1 MIQDVFTWWLISTL
15 VGALALPIAWRIFG
29 RLEDRGYGFTRA
41 LGLLLT
47 GYFFWMGATLRIFQP
62 SIGGALLAVLA
73 LLVLSV
79 WIGRSTLRDMLVW
92 FKEHRSTV
100 LTMEILFL
108 LAFLVWGFVR
118 ANNPEITGTEKPME
132 LAFLNAILHS
142 DSFPPHDPWLS
153 GYAISYYYFGYILLA
168 LLTRLT
174 GVASGVAFN
183 LGNSLWFALVT
194 LGTYSLAYNF
204 LARRT
209 PGRVKRVSP
218 LLAPLIVLISGNLG
232 GFLEVLHS
240 KYIFWT
246 TTASG
251 FFASSFW
258 TWIGLEDLEKPPSPL
273 LEASWMPERYL
284 WWWRSSR
291 VIRDLDLNGFPLGL
305 QSIDEFPFFSFL
317 LADNHPH
324 LLAMPFVLMV
334 IAFAFQVFLQ
344 GQRTPLR
351 LGEVK
356 WTRRLRKNLLI
367 MLGLALAIAV
377 IALGMKAGAAG
388 LGISTAFIS
397 IIKGIVSGGLIIGG
411 VLLVGAVA
419 AGLLPSSLSKLE
431 FWFGAWLFGA
441 LAILN
446 TWDFP
451 IYFSLLF
458 CVMIWRSRTLPLTVW
473 VKSVLTTS
481 LAFIVAAVLFY
492 LTWYPSFS
500 SQAGGIL
507 PHLMHPTRFL
517 HFFIMFAVL
526 FIPLSVWLI
535 MRVTQGRKRS
545 EGKWLFGIS
554 LGLPLALLILSW
566 LFAAMIYLVGANVI
580 GMGSILS
587 SMGMDSL
594 RDAVRATITVRLT
607 QSWTAIGLG
616 VMIAAAVV
624 LIRRVWKDSVDDTK
638 PGPFILMMITIG
650 ALLILG
656 PEFFYLK
663 DQFGLRMNT
672 IFKFYFAAWIFWG
685 LAAAYV
691 MDVIWSKR
699 SAKMIPVQILTVL
712 PLLAGLMYPAL
723 SVWTK
728 TNGLNPVHGRTLNGA
743 LHPAYATEAD
753 RDAIQW
759 MSDNLDIGV
768 VAEAVG
774 GSYSYF
780 ARVSVHTG
788 FPTVIGWPGHESQW
802 RGGYQYHGTREED
815 VRALYKSPDWE
826 QTQEILKAYNVKYVY
841 IGELERLTYPPI
853 FDGKFDAFMEL
864 VYQNDKVKIYA
875 RRAGDSS

>member
-1 MIQDVFTWWLISTL
+1 MILDVFTWWLISTL
-15 VGALALPIAWRIFG
+15 LGALALPIAWRIFG
-29 RLEDRGYGFTRA
+29 RLEDRGYGFARA
-41 LGLLLT
+41 LGLLLA
-47 GYFFWMGATLRIFQP
+47 GYFFWIGATLRVFQP
-62 SIGGALLAVLA
+62 SIGGAVLAVLA

-79 WIGRSTLRDMLVW
+79 WIGRSTLRDMLDW
-92 FKEHRSTV
+92 LKEHRSTV
-100 LTMEILFL
+100 LIMEILFL
-108 LAFLVWGFVR
+108 FSFLVWGFVR

-142 DSFPPHDPWLS
+142 DSFPPRDPWLS

-183 LGNSLWFALVT
+183 LGNSLWFALVA

-246 TTASG
+246 TTAEG
-251 FFASSFW
+251 FLASPVW
-258 TWIGLEDLEKPPSPL
+258 TWIGLEDLEKPPFL
-273 LEASWMPERYL
+273 NASWMPERYL

-291 VIRDLDLNGFPLGL
+291 VIRELDLNGLPLGL

-344 GQRTPLR
+344 GPRTPLP

-356 WTRRLRKNLLI
+356 WTHSLRKNLVI
-367 MLGLALAIAV
+367 TLGLVFAITV
-377 IALGMKAGAAG
+377 IILGLKAGAAG
-388 LGISTAFIS
+388 LGITAAFIS
-397 IIKGIVSGGLIIGG
+397 ILKGVGSYGLILGG

-419 AGLLPSSLSKLE
+419 GGLLPSSLSKLE
-431 FWFGAWLFGA
+431 FWVGAWLFGA
-441 LAILN
+441 LAFLN

-451 IYFSLLF
+451 IYFSLLL
-458 CVMIWRSRTLPLTVW
+458 CVMIWRSRTLPLAVW

-492 LTWYPSFS
+492 LPWYPSFS

-507 PHLMHPTRFL
+507 PHLTHPTRFL

-535 MRVTQGRKRS
+535 MRVMQGRRRL

-566 LFAAMIYLVGANVI
+566 LLAAMIYFVGANVI
-580 GMGSILS
+580 GMGAILS
-587 SMGMDSL
+587 NLGMDSL
-594 RDAVRATITVRLT
+594 RDAARTTITLRLT

-624 LIRRVWKDSVDDTK
+624 LIRRMWKDSVDDTK
-638 PGPFILMMITIG
+638 PGPFVLMMIAIG

-699 SAKMIPVQILTVL
+699 SAKMIPIQILTIL
-712 PLLAGLMYPAL
+712 PLLAGLIYPAL

-788 FPTVIGWPGHESQW
+788 FPTVIGWPGHEGQW
-802 RGGYQYHGTREED
+802 RGGYQFHGTREED
-815 VRALYKSPDWE
+815 IRALYKSPDWV

-841 IGELERLTYPPI
+841 IGELERMTYNPI

-864 VYQNDKVKIYA
+864 VYENDRVKIYA
-875 RRAGDSS
+875 RRAGDSP

>member
-1 MIQDVFTWWLISTL
+1 VILDVFSWWLISTL
-15 VGALALPIAWRIFG
+15 LGVLALPIAWRIFG
-29 RLEDRGYGFTRA
+29 RLEDRGYGFTRV
-41 LGLLLT
+41 LGLLLA

-62 SIGGALLAVLA
+62 SVGGAVLAVLA
-73 LLVLSV
+73 LLAFSV
-79 WIGRSTLRDMLVW
+79 WLGRSSLRDVLDW
-92 FKEHRSTV
+92 LKEHRSTI
-100 LTMEILFL
+100 LTMELLFL
-108 LAFLVWGFVR
+108 LAFAVWAFVR
-118 ANNPEITGTEKPME
+118 ANNPEIVGTEKPME
-132 LAFLNAILHS
+132 LAFVNAILQS

-183 LGNSLWFALVT
+183 LGNSLWFALVA

-204 LARRT
+204 LARRM

-218 LLAPLIVLISGNLG
+218 LLAPIFVLISGNLG
-232 GFLEVLHS
+232 GFLEVLRS

-246 TTASG
+246 TTDDG
-251 FFASSFW
+251 FLTSSFW
-258 TWIGLEDLEKPPSPL
+258 NWIGLEDLEKPPFL
-273 LEASWMPERYL
+273 DASWIPERYL

-291 VIRDLDLNGFPLGL
+291 VIRDLDLNGLPLGL

-324 LLAMPFVLMV
+324 ILAMPFVLMV
-334 IAFAFQVFLQ
+334 IAFAFQIFLQ
-344 GQRTPLR
+344 GQRTPVR
-351 LGEVK
+351 LGEVR
-356 WTRRLRKNLLI
+356 WTRVFRRNLLI
-367 MLGLALAIAV
+367 TLGLVSALAV
-377 IALGMKAGAAG
+377 VVLGSKAGAAG
-388 LGISTAFIS
+388 LGFSAAFIS
-397 IIKGIVSGGLIIGG
+397 ILKGIVTYGLIFGG
-411 VLLVGAVA
+411 GLLVGAVA
-419 AGLLPSSLSKLE
+419 AGFLPSSLSKLE
-431 FWFGAWLFGA
+431 FWIGAWLFGA
-441 LAILN
+441 LAFLN

-451 IYFSLLF
+451 IYFSLLL

-481 LAFIVAAVLFY
+481 LAFIVAAILFY
-492 LTWYPSFS
+492 LPWYPSFS

-517 HFFIMFAVL
+517 HFFIMFAVS
-526 FIPLSVWLI
+526 FIPISIWLI
-535 MRVTQGRKRS
+535 MRVTRGIRRA
-545 EGKWLFGIS
+545 EGKWLLGIG
-554 LGLPLALLILSW
+554 LGLPLVLLILSW

-580 GMGSILS
+580 EMGSILS

-594 RDAVRATITVRLT
+594 RDAARATITIRLT

-616 VMIAAAVV
+616 LMIAAAAVIV
-624 LIRRVWKDSVDDTK
+624 RRVWKDSADDAK

-650 ALLILG
+650 ALLVLG

-699 SAKMIPVQILTVL
+699 STKMIPVQLLTVL
-712 PLLAGLMYPAL
+712 LLLTGLIYPVL

-728 TNGLNPVHGRTLNGA
+728 TSGLNPVHGRTLNGA

-753 RDAIQW
+753 RDAIHW
-759 MSDNLDIGV
+759 MSDNLDTGV

-780 ARVSVHTG
+780 GRVSVHTG

-802 RGGYQYHGTREED
+802 RGGYQFHGTREED
-815 VRALYKSPDWE
+815 VRALYKSPNWE
-826 QTQEILKAYNVKYVY
+826 QTQEIMKAYNVKYVY
-841 IGELERLTYPPI
+841 IGELERLTYDPI

-864 VYQNDKVKIYA
+864 VYQNDGVKIYA

>member
-15 VGALALPIAWRIFG
+15 LGALALPIAWRVFG
-29 RLEDRGYGFTRA
+29 RLEDRGYGFARA
-41 LGLLLT
+41 LGLLAT
-47 GYFFWMGATLRIFQP
+47 GYLFWMGATLRLFQP
-62 SIGGALLAVLA
+62 SLGGAVMAVLA
-73 LLVLSV
+73 LLGLSV
-79 WIGRSTLRDMLVW
+79 WSGRSTWRDVLDW
-92 FKEHRSTV
+92 LKEHRSTV
-100 LTMEILFL
+100 FTMEILFL
-108 LAFLVWGFVR
+108 VAFLVWAFVR
-118 ANNPEITGTEKPME
+118 ANNPEIWGTEKPME
-132 LAFLNAILHS
+132 LAFLNAILQS
-142 DSFPPHDPWLS
+142 DSFPPSDPWLS
-153 GYAISYYYFGYILLA
+153 DYAISYYYFGYILMA

-174 GVASGVAFN
+174 GVVSGVAFN
-183 LGNSLWFALVT
+183 LANSLWFALVA

-209 PGRVKRVSP
+209 PGRVKRFSP
-218 LLAPLIVLISGNLG
+218 LLAPLFVLVSGNLG

-240 KYIFWT
+240 KYILWMTNTDGFWV
-246 TTASG
+246 SP
-251 FFASSFW
+251 FW
-258 TWIGLEDLEKPPSPL
+258 AWIGLEDLEKPPFL
-273 LEASWMPERYL
+273 DASWMPQRYL

-291 VIRDLDLNGFPLGL
+291 VIRDLDLNGIPLGL
-305 QSIDEFPFFSFL
+305 QSIDEFPFFTFL

-324 LLAMPFVLMV
+324 LLAMPFVLIV

-351 LGEVK
+351 LGELK
-356 WTRRLRKNLLI
+356 WTHNLRKNVLI
-367 MLGLALAIAV
+367 TLGLAAAIAV
-377 IALGMKAGAAG
+377 VVLGLKAGAEG
-388 LGISTAFIS
+388 VGISAAFIS
-397 IIKGIVSGGLIIGG
+397 IIKGIGSGGFIVAG

-419 AGLLPSSLSKLE
+419 GGLLPSSLGKLE

-441 LAILN
+441 LAFLN

-458 CVMIWRSRTLPLTVW
+458 CVMIWRSRTLPLTTW

-481 LAFIVAAVLFY
+481 LAIIVAAILFY
-492 LTWYPSFS
+492 LPWYPSFS

-535 MRVTQGRKRS
+535 MRVTQGRRRA

-566 LFAAMIYLVGANVI
+566 LLAAMIYLVGANVI
-580 GMGSILS
+580 GMGGILS
-587 SMGMDSL
+587 SMGMESL
-594 RDAVRATITVRLT
+594 RDAARATITLRLT

-624 LIRRVWKDSVDDTK
+624 LIRRVWKDTADEPKS
-638 PGPFILMMITIG
+638 GPFILMMITIG

-672 IFKFYFAAWIFWG
+672 IFKFYFAAWILWG

-699 SAKMIPVQILTVL
+699 GAKMIPVQILTVL
-712 PLLAGLMYPAL
+712 PLLAGLIYPAL

-728 TNGLNPVHGRTLNGA
+728 TNGLNPVHERTLNGA

-753 RDAIQW
+753 REAIEW
-759 MSDNLDIGV
+759 MSDNLEVGV

-788 FPTVIGWPGHESQW
+788 FPTIIGWPGHESQW

-815 VRALYKSPDWE
+815 VRTLFKSPDWE
-826 QTQEILKAYNVKYVY
+826 QTQQILKTYNVKYVY
-841 IGELERLTYPPI
+841 VGELERMTYQPI

-864 VYQNDKVKIYA
+864 VFQNDRVRIYA

>member
-15 VGALALPIAWRIFG
+15 MGALTLPIAWRIFG
-29 RLEDRGYGFTRA
+29 RLEDRGYGFARA

-47 GYFFWMGATLRIFQP
+47 GYFFWMGTTLHIFQP
-62 SIGGALLAVLA
+62 SIGGAVLAVLA
-73 LLVLSV
+73 LLVVSV
-79 WIGRSTLRDMLVW
+79 WIGRSSLRDMLVW

-118 ANNPEITGTEKPME
+118 ANNPEIIGTEKPME

-209 PGRVKRVSP
+209 PGRVKRFSP
-218 LLAPLIVLISGNLG
+218 LLAPLFVLISGNFG

-251 FFASSFW
+251 FLASPFW

-344 GQRTPLR
+344 GHKTPLS
-351 LGEVK
+351 LGELK
-356 WTRRLRKNLLI
+356 WTRSLRKNLMI
-367 MLGLALAIAV
+367 TLGFVLAIV
-377 IALGMKAGAAG
+377 VVVLGMKAGAAD
-388 LGISTAFIS
+388 LGISAALFS
-397 IIKGIVSGGLIIGG
+397 ILKGIMSSGLIIGG
-411 VLLVGAVA
+411 VLLVGAVV
-419 AGLLPSSLSKLE
+419 GGVLPSSLSKLE
-431 FWFGAWLFGA
+431 FWLGAWLFGA
-441 LAILN
+441 LAFLN

-451 IYFSLLF
+451 IYFILLL
-458 CVMIWRSRTLPLTVW
+458 CVMIWRSRTLPLKDG

-481 LAFIVAAVLFY
+481 LAFVVTAVLFY
-492 LTWYPSFS
+492 LPWYPSFS

-507 PHLMHPTRFL
+507 PHLTHPTRFL

-535 MRVTQGRKRS
+535 MQVKQGVVRS
-545 EGKWLFGIS
+545 EGKWLFGIG

-566 LFAAMIYLVGANVI
+566 IFAAMIYLVGANVI
-580 GMGSILS
+580 EMGAILS
-587 SMGMDSL
+587 TLGMDSL
-594 RDAVRATITVRLT
+594 RD
-607 QSWTAIGLG
+607 
-616 VMIAAAVV
+616 
-624 LIRRVWKDSVDDTK
+624 
-638 PGPFILMMITIG
+638 
-650 ALLILG
+650 
-656 PEFFYLK
+656 
-663 DQFGLRMNT
+663 
-672 IFKFYFAAWIFWG
+672 
-685 LAAAYV
+685 
-691 MDVIWSKR
+691 
-699 SAKMIPVQILTVL
+699 
-712 PLLAGLMYPAL
+712 
-723 SVWTK
+723 
-728 TNGLNPVHGRTLNGA
+728 
-743 LHPAYATEAD
+743 
-753 RDAIQW
+753 
-759 MSDNLDIGV
+759 
-768 VAEAVG
+768 VA
-774 GSYSYF
+774 
-780 ARVSVHTG
+780 R
-788 FPTVIGWPGHESQW
+788 
-802 RGGYQYHGTREED
+802 
-815 VRALYKSPDWE
+815 
-826 QTQEILKAYNVKYVY
+826 
-841 IGELERLTYPPI
+841 
-853 FDGKFDAFMEL
+853 
-864 VYQNDKVKIYA
+864 
-875 RRAGDSS
+875 

>member
-1 MIQDVFTWWLISTL
+1 VIQDVFIWWLVSTL
-15 VGALALPIAWRIFG
+15 LGALALPIAWRIFG
-29 RLEDRGYGFTRA
+29 RLEDRGYGFARA
-41 LGLLLT
+41 LGLLVA
-47 GYFFWMGATLRIFQP
+47 GYLFWMGATVRLFQP
-62 SIGGALLAVLA
+62 SLGGAVMAVLA
-73 LLVLSV
+73 LLGLSV
-79 WIGRSTLRDMLVW
+79 WVGRSTWRDLLDW
-92 FKEHRSTV
+92 LKEHRSTV
-100 LTMEILFL
+100 LIMETLFL
-108 LAFLVWGFVR
+108 LAFLAWAFVR
-118 ANNPEITGTEKPME
+118 ANNPEIWGTEKPME
-132 LAFLNAILHS
+132 LAFLNAILQS
-142 DSFPPHDPWLS
+142 DSFPPSDPWLS

-183 LGNSLWFALVT
+183 LANSLWFALVA

-209 PGRVKRVSP
+209 PDRVKRVSP
-218 LLAPLIVLISGNLG
+218 LLAPLFVLISGNLG

-240 KYIFWT
+240 KYVFWT
-246 TTASG
+246 TTADG
-251 FFASSFW
+251 FLASPFW
-258 TWIGLEDLEKPPSPL
+258 AWIGLQDLEKPPFID
-273 LEASWMPERYL
+273 ANWMPQRYL

-291 VIRDLDLNGFPLGL
+291 VIRDLDLNGLPLGL
-305 QSIDEFPFFSFL
+305 QSIDEFPFFTFL

-324 LLAMPFVLMV
+324 LLAMPFVLIV

-344 GQRTPLR
+344 EQRTPLR

-356 WTRRLRKNLLI
+356 WTRNLRKNVLI
-367 MLGLALAIAV
+367 ILGLAAAIV
-377 IALGMKAGAAG
+377 VVVLGLQAGAAG
-388 LGISTAFIS
+388 LGISAAAIS
-397 IIKGIVSGGLIIGG
+397 VLKGVISSGLIIGG
-411 VLLVGAVA
+411 VLLVGAVVG
-419 AGLLPSSLSKLE
+419 GLLPSSLSKLE

-441 LAILN
+441 LAFLN

-458 CVMIWRSRTLPLTVW
+458 GVMIWRSRALPLTIW

-481 LAFIVAAVLFY
+481 LAIIVAAILVY
-492 LTWYPSFS
+492 LPWYPSFS

-507 PHLMHPTRFL
+507 PHLMHPTRFI

-535 MRVTQGRKRS
+535 MRVTQGRRRA

-554 LGLPLALLILSW
+554 LGLPLVLLILSW
-566 LFAAMIYLVGANVI
+566 LLAAMIYLVGANVI
-580 GMGSILS
+580 GMGAILS
-587 SMGMDSL
+587 SMGMESL
-594 RDAVRATITVRLT
+594 RDAARATITLRLT
-607 QSWTAIGLG
+607 QSWTAIGLAA
-616 VMIAAAVV
+616 MIAAAVV
-624 LIRRVWKDSVDDTK
+624 LIRRVWKDTVDDPK
-638 PGPFILMMITIG
+638 SSPFILMMITIG
-650 ALLILG
+650 ALLVLG

-672 IFKFYFAAWIFWG
+672 IFKFYFAAWILWA

-699 SAKMIPVQILTVL
+699 SVRMIPVKILTVL
-712 PLLAGLMYPAL
+712 PLLAGLIYPTL

-728 TNGLNPVHGRTLNGA
+728 TNSFNPVHDRTLNGA
-743 LHPAYATEAD
+743 MHPVYATEAD
-753 RDAIQW
+753 REAIQW
-759 MSDNLDIGV
+759 MSDNLDVGV

-815 VRALYKSPDWE
+815 VRTLFKSPDWD
-826 QTQEILKAYNVKYVY
+826 QTLQILKTYNVQYVY
-841 IGELERLTYPPI
+841 VGELERMTYQPI

-864 VYQNDKVKIYA
+864 VFQNDRVRIYA

>member
-1 MIQDVFTWWLISTL
+1 MIPDIITWWLISTL
-15 VGALALPIAWRIFG
+15 LGALALPIAWRIFG
-29 RLEDRGYGFTRA
+29 RLEDRGYGFARG
-41 LGLLLT
+41 LGLLLA
-47 GYFFWMGATLRIFQP
+47 GYFFWMGATLRIIQP
-62 SIGGALLAVLA
+62 SIGGAVLAVLA
-73 LLVLSV
+73 LLVLSA
-79 WIGRSTLRDMLVW
+79 WIARSNLRDMLDW
-92 FKEHRSTV
+92 LKENRSTV
-100 LTMEILFL
+100 LLMEILFL
-108 LAFLVWGFVR
+108 LAFFVWAFVR
-118 ANNPEITGTEKPME
+118 ANNPAITATEKPME

-142 DSFPPHDPWLS
+142 DSFPPLDPWLS

-183 LGNSLWFALVT
+183 LGNSLWFALVA

-209 PGRVKRVSP
+209 PGRVKRLSP
-218 LLAPLIVLISGNLG
+218 LLAPLFVLISGNLG
-232 GFLEVLHS
+232 GFLEVLHT

-246 TTASG
+246 TTTDGILVSP
-251 FFASSFW
+251 FW
-258 TWIGLEDLEKPPSPL
+258 TWIGLADLENPPMFA
-273 LEASWMPERYL
+273 ASWMPERSW

-291 VIRDLDLNGFPLGL
+291 VIRELNLNGFPLDL

-334 IAFAFQVFLQ
+334 IAFAFQVFLK
-344 GQRTPLR
+344 GQQAPLR
-351 LGEVK
+351 LGDIQ
-356 WTRRLRKNLLI
+356 WTRSLRKSLVVS
-367 MLGLALAIAV
+367 LGLVLAIAV
-377 IALGMKAGAAG
+377 IVLGIKAGAAG
-388 LGISTAFIS
+388 LGVSAAVIS
-397 IIKGIVSGGLIIGG
+397 ILKGIMSCGLIFGG
-411 VLLVGAVA
+411 VLLIGAVA
-419 AGLLPSSLSKLE
+419 GGLLPSSLSKLE
-431 FWFGAWLFGA
+431 FWLGAWLFGA
-441 LAILN
+441 LAFLN

-451 IYFSLLF
+451 IYFSLLL
-458 CVMIWRSRTLPLTVW
+458 CVMIWRSRTLPLKVGIT
-473 VKSVLTTS
+473 SVLTTS
-481 LAFIVAAVLFY
+481 LAFIAAAILFY
-492 LTWYPSFS
+492 LPWYPSFA

-507 PHLMHPTRFL
+507 PHLTHPTRFL
-517 HFFIMFAVL
+517 HFFIMFAVA

-535 MRVTQGRKRS
+535 MRVSQGNRRS
-545 EGKWLFGIS
+545 EGKWLFSIS

-566 LFAAMIYLVGANVI
+566 VFAAVIYLVGAN
-580 GMGSILS
+580 GFALGTILS
-587 SMGMDSL
+587 TLGMDSI
-594 RDAVRATITVRLT
+594 RDVVRATFVLRLT

-616 VMIAAAVV
+616 VMIAAAIV
-624 LIRRVWKDSVDDTK
+624 LIRRVWKDDVDETK
-638 PGPFILMMITIG
+638 PGPFILIMIAIG

-699 SAKMIPVQILTVL
+699 SAKMIPVQILTIL
-712 PLLAGLMYPAL
+712 PLLAGLIYPVL

-728 TNGLNPVHGRTLNGA
+728 TNGLSPIHGRTLNGA
-743 LHPAYATEAD
+743 LHPAYATETD

-780 ARVSVHTG
+780 ARVSAHTG
-788 FPTVIGWPGHESQW
+788 FPTVIGWPGHEGQW

-815 VRALYKSPDWE
+815 VRAIYKSPDWE
-826 QTQEILKAYNVKYVY
+826 QTQDLLKAYNVEYVY
-841 IGELERLTYPPI
+841 IGELERLTYQPI
-853 FDGKFDAFMEL
+853 SDGKFEAFMEL
-864 VYQNDKVKIYA
+864 VYQNDGVRIYA

>member
-1 MIQDVFTWWLISTL
+1 MILDVFSWWLISTL
-15 VGALALPIAWRIFG
+15 LGVLALPIAWRIFG
-29 RLEDRGYGFTRA
+29 RLEDRGYGFTRV
-41 LGLLLT
+41 LGLLLA

-62 SIGGALLAVLA
+62 SVGGAVLAVLA
-73 LLVLSV
+73 LLAFSV
-79 WIGRSTLRDMLVW
+79 WLGRSSLRDVLDW
-92 FKEHRSTV
+92 LKEHRSTI
-100 LTMEILFL
+100 LTMELLFL
-108 LAFLVWGFVR
+108 LAFAVWAFVR
-118 ANNPEITGTEKPME
+118 ANNPEIAGTEKPME
-132 LAFLNAILHS
+132 LAFVNAILQS

-183 LGNSLWFALVT
+183 LGNSLWFALVA
-194 LGTYSLAYNF
+194 LGTYSLANNF
-204 LARRT
+204 LARRM

-218 LLAPLIVLISGNLG
+218 LLAPIFVLISGNLG
-232 GFLEVLHS
+232 GFLEVLRS

-246 TTASG
+246 TTDDG
-251 FFASSFW
+251 FLTSSFW
-258 TWIGLEDLEKPPSPL
+258 NWIGLEDLEKPPFL
-273 LEASWMPERYL
+273 DASWIPERYL

-291 VIRDLDLNGFPLGL
+291 VIRDLDLNGLPLGL

-324 LLAMPFVLMV
+324 ILAMPFVLMV
-334 IAFAFQVFLQ
+334 IAFAFQIFLQ
-344 GQRTPLR
+344 GQRTPVR
-351 LGEVK
+351 LGEVR
-356 WTRRLRKNLLI
+356 WTRVFRRNLLI
-367 MLGLALAIAV
+367 TLGLVSALAV
-377 IALGMKAGAAG
+377 VVLGSKAGAAG
-388 LGISTAFIS
+388 LGFSAAFIS
-397 IIKGIVSGGLIIGG
+397 ILKGIVTYGLIFGG
-411 VLLVGAVA
+411 GLLVGAVA
-419 AGLLPSSLSKLE
+419 AGFLPSSLSKLE
-431 FWFGAWLFGA
+431 FWIGAWLFGA
-441 LAILN
+441 LAFLN

-451 IYFSLLF
+451 IYFSLLL
-458 CVMIWRSRTLPLTVW
+458 CVMIWRSRTLPLAVW

-481 LAFIVAAVLFY
+481 LAFIVAAILFY
-492 LTWYPSFS
+492 LPWYPSFS

-517 HFFIMFAVL
+517 HFFIMFAVS
-526 FIPLSVWLI
+526 FIPISIWLI
-535 MRVTQGRKRS
+535 MRVTQGIRRA
-545 EGKWLFGIS
+545 EGKWLLGIG
-554 LGLPLALLILSW
+554 LGLPLVLLILSW

-580 GMGSILS
+580 EMGSILS

-594 RDAVRATITVRLT
+594 RDAARATITIRLT

-616 VMIAAAVV
+616 LMIAAAAVIV
-624 LIRRVWKDSVDDTK
+624 RRVWKDSADDAK

-650 ALLILG
+650 ALLVLG

-699 SAKMIPVQILTVL
+699 STKMIPVQLLTVL
-712 PLLAGLMYPAL
+712 LLLTGLIYPVL

-728 TNGLNPVHGRTLNGA
+728 TSGLNPVHGRTLNGA

-753 RDAIQW
+753 RDAIHW

-780 ARVSVHTG
+780 GRVSVHTG

-802 RGGYQYHGTREED
+802 RGGYQFHGTREED
-815 VRALYKSPDWE
+815 VRALYKSPNWE
-826 QTQEILKAYNVKYVY
+826 QTQEIMKAYNVKYVY
-841 IGELERLTYPPI
+841 IGELERLTYDPI

-864 VYQNDKVKIYA
+864 VYQNEGVKIYT

>member
-1 MIQDVFTWWLISTL
+1 MILDVFSWWLISTL
-15 VGALALPIAWRIFG
+15 LGALALPIAWRIFG
-29 RLEDRGYGFTRA
+29 RLEDRGYGFARV
-41 LGLLLT
+41 LGLLLA

-62 SIGGALLAVLA
+62 SVGGAVLAVLA
-73 LLVLSV
+73 LLTFSV
-79 WIGRSTLRDMLVW
+79 WIGRSSLRDILDW
-92 FKEHRSTV
+92 LKEHRSTI
-100 LTMEILFL
+100 LSMELVFLF
-108 LAFLVWGFVR
+108 AFAVWTFVR
-118 ANNPEITGTEKPME
+118 ANNPEIAGTEKPME
-132 LAFLNAILHS
+132 LAFVNAILQS

-183 LGNSLWFALVT
+183 LGNSLWFALVA

-209 PGRVKRVSP
+209 PGRAKRVSP
-218 LLAPLIVLISGNLG
+218 LLAPIFVLISGNLG
-232 GFLEVLHS
+232 GFLEVLRS

-246 TTASG
+246 TTTDG
-251 FFASSFW
+251 FLTSPFW
-258 TWIGLEDLEKPPSPL
+258 NWIGLEDLEKPPFL
-273 LEASWMPERYL
+273 DASWIPERYL

-291 VIRDLDLNGFPLGL
+291 VIRDLDLNGLPLGL

-324 LLAMPFVLMV
+324 ILAMPFVLMV
-334 IAFAFQVFLQ
+334 IAFAFQIFLQ
-344 GQRTPLR
+344 GQRTPVR
-351 LGEVK
+351 LGEVR
-356 WTRRLRKNLLI
+356 WSRGLRKNLL
-367 MLGLALAIAV
+367 MSLGLVLALAV
-377 IALGMKAGAAG
+377 VVLGSKAGAAG
-388 LGISTAFIS
+388 LGFSAAFIS
-397 IIKGIVSGGLIIGG
+397 ILKGILTYGLIFGG
-411 VLLVGAVA
+411 GLLVGAVA
-419 AGLLPSSLSKLE
+419 AGFLPSSLSKLE
-431 FWFGAWLFGA
+431 FWIGAWLFGA
-441 LAILN
+441 LAFLN

-451 IYFSLLF
+451 IYFSLLL
-458 CVMIWRSRTLPLTVW
+458 CVMIWRGRTLPLTVW

-481 LAFIVAAVLFY
+481 LAFIVAAILFY
-492 LTWYPSFS
+492 LPWYPSFS

-517 HFFIMFAVL
+517 HFFIMFAVS
-526 FIPLSVWLI
+526 FIPISFWLI
-535 MRVTQGRKRS
+535 MRVTRGIRRS
-545 EGKWLFGIS
+545 EGKWLLGIG

-580 GMGSILS
+580 EMGSILS

-594 RDAVRATITVRLT
+594 RDAARATITIRLT

-624 LIRRVWKDSVDDTK
+624 LVRRVWKDSIDDAK

-650 ALLILG
+650 ALLVLG

-699 SAKMIPVQILTVL
+699 NAKMIPVQLLTVL
-712 PLLAGLMYPAL
+712 LLLTGLIYPVL

-728 TNGLNPVHGRTLNGA
+728 TNSLNPVHGRTLNGA

-753 RDAIQW
+753 RDAILW
-759 MSDNLDIGV
+759 MSDNLDTGV

-780 ARVSVHTG
+780 GRVSVHTG
-788 FPTVIGWPGHESQW
+788 FPTIIGWPGHESQW
-802 RGGYQYHGTREED
+802 RGGYQFHGTREED
-815 VRALYKSPDWE
+815 VRALYKSPNWE
-826 QTQEILKAYNVKYVY
+826 QTQDILKAYNVEYVY
-841 IGELERLTYPPI
+841 IGELERLTYQPI
-853 FDGKFDAFMEL
+853 FEGKFDAFMEL
-864 VYQNDKVKIYA
+864 VYQNEGVKIFA

>member
-1 MIQDVFTWWLISTL
+1 MIQDIFIWWLISTVL
-15 VGALALPIAWRIFG
+15 GALTLPIAWRIFG
-29 RLEDRGYGFTRA
+29 RLEDRGYGFART
-41 LGLLLT
+41 LGLLLA
-47 GYFFWMGATLRIFQP
+47 GYIFWMGATLRMFQP
-62 SIGGALLAVLA
+62 SLGGAVMAVLA
-73 LLVLSV
+73 LLGLSV
-79 WIGRSTLRDMLVW
+79 WIGRSTWRDVLDW
-92 FKEHRSTV
+92 LKEHRSTV

-108 LAFLVWGFVR
+108 FAFVVWTFVR
-118 ANNPEITGTEKPME
+118 ANNPAITNTEKPME
-132 LAFLNAILHS
+132 LAFLNAILQS

-174 GVASGVAFN
+174 GAASGVAFN
-183 LGNSLWFALVT
+183 LGNSLWFALVA

-218 LLAPLIVLISGNLG
+218 LLAPIFVLISGNLG
-232 GFLEVLHS
+232 GFLEILYS
-240 KYIFWT
+240 KTIFWT
-246 TTASG
+246 TNADG
-251 FFASSFW
+251 FFTSPFW
-258 TWIGLEDLEKPPSPL
+258 TWIGLEDLEKPPIL
-273 LEASWMPERYL
+273 DASWIPERS
-284 WWWRSSR
+284 WWWFRSSR

-344 GQRTPLR
+344 GQRAPLR
-351 LGEVK
+351 LSEVK
-356 WTRRLRKNLLI
+356 WTQSLRKHLWI
-367 MLGLALAIAV
+367 ALGLAAV
-377 IALGMKAGAAG
+377 IVVVVLGLKAGAAG
-388 LGISTAFIS
+388 LGFSAAFMS
-397 IIKGIVSGGLIIGG
+397 ILKGIVTCGLIFGG
-411 VLLVGAVA
+411 GLLVGAVA
-419 AGLLPSSLSKLE
+419 AGILPSSLSKLE
-431 FWFGAWLFGA
+431 FWIGAWLFGA
-441 LAILN
+441 LAFLN

-451 IYFSLLF
+451 IYFSLLL

-481 LAFIVAAVLFY
+481 LAFIVAAILFY
-492 LTWYPSFS
+492 LPWYPSFS

-517 HFFIMFAVL
+517 HFFIMFAVS
-526 FIPLSVWLI
+526 FIPISIWLI
-535 MRVTQGRKRS
+535 MRVTRGIRRA
-545 EGKWLFGIS
+545 EGKWLLGIG
-554 LGLPLALLILSW
+554 LGLPLVLLILSW

-580 GMGSILS
+580 EMGSILS

-594 RDAVRATITVRLT
+594 RDAARATITIRLT

-616 VMIAAAVV
+616 VMIASAVV
-624 LIRRVWKDSVDDTK
+624 LVRRVWSDSANEAK

-650 ALLILG
+650 ALLVLG

-672 IFKFYFAAWIFWG
+672 IFKFYFAAWILWA

-712 PLLAGLMYPAL
+712 PLLAGLIYPAL

-743 LHPAYATEAD
+743 LHPAYASEAD
-753 RDAIQW
+753 REAIQW
-759 MSDNLDIGV
+759 MSDHLDAGV

-815 VRALYKSPDWE
+815 VRSLYISPDWE
-826 QTQEILKAYNVKYVY
+826 QTQQILKTYNVKYVY
-841 IGELERLTYPPI
+841 VGELERMTYKPV
-853 FDGKFDAFMEL
+853 FDNKFDAFMEL
-864 VYQNDKVKIYA
+864 VYQTDRVKIYA
-875 RRAGDSS
+875 TRAGDSS

>member
-1 MIQDVFTWWLISTL
+1 MIQDAFIWWLISTL
-15 VGALALPIAWRIFG
+15 LGALALPIAWRIFG
-29 RLEDRGYGFTRA
+29 RLEDRGYGFARA
-41 LGLLLT
+41 LGLLMA
-47 GYFFWMGATLRIFQP
+47 GYLFWMGATLRLFQP
-62 SIGGALLAVLA
+62 SLGGAVMAVLA
-73 LLVLSV
+73 LLGLSA
-79 WIGRSTLRDMLVW
+79 WIGRSTWRDVLDW
-92 FKEHRSTV
+92 LKEHRSTV
-100 LTMEILFL
+100 LIMETLFL
-108 LAFLVWGFVR
+108 LAFSVWVFVR
-118 ANNPEITGTEKPME
+118 ANNPEIWGTEKPME
-132 LAFLNAILHS
+132 LAFLNAILQS
-142 DSFPPHDPWLS
+142 GSFPPSDPWLS
-153 GYAISYYYFGYILLA
+153 GYAISYYYFGYILMA
-168 LLTRLT
+168 LLTWLT

-183 LGNSLWFALVT
+183 LANSLWFALVA

-209 PGRVKRVSP
+209 PGRVKRFSP
-218 LLAPLIVLISGNLG
+218 LLAPLFVLISGNLG

-246 TTASG
+246 TNADG
-251 FFASSFW
+251 FWVSPFW
-258 TWIGLEDLEKPPSPL
+258 TWIGLQDLEKPPF
-273 LEASWMPERYL
+273 LEPSWMPQRYL

-291 VIRDLDLNGFPLGL
+291 VIRDLDLNGLPLGL
-305 QSIDEFPFFSFL
+305 QSIDEFPFFTFL

-324 LLAMPFVLMV
+324 LLAMPFVLLV

-351 LGEVK
+351 LGELK
-356 WTRRLRKNLLI
+356 WTHKLRKNVLI
-367 MLGLALAIAV
+367 ALGLAAAIVV
-377 IALGMKAGAAG
+377 IFLGLKAGADGVGTSA
-388 LGISTAFIS
+388 AFIS
-397 IIKGIVSGGLIIGG
+397 IIKGVGSGGLIIGG

-419 AGLLPSSLSKLE
+419 GGLLPSSLSKLE

-441 LAILN
+441 LAFLN
-446 TWDFP
+446 TWDLP

-458 CVMIWRSRTLPLTVW
+458 CVMIWRSRTLPLTTW

-481 LAFIVAAVLFY
+481 LAIIVAAILFY
-492 LTWYPSFS
+492 LPWYPSFS

-526 FIPLSVWLI
+526 LIPLSVWLI
-535 MRVTQGRKRS
+535 MRVMQGRRRG
-545 EGKWLFGIS
+545 EGKWLFGIG

-566 LFAAMIYLVGANVI
+566 LLAAMIYLVGANVI
-580 GMGSILS
+580 GMGAILS
-587 SMGMDSL
+587 SMGMESL
-594 RDAVRATITVRLT
+594 RDAARTTIILRLT

-624 LIRRVWKDSVDDTK
+624 LIKRVWKDTADDAK
-638 PGPFILMMITIG
+638 SGPFILMMITIG

-672 IFKFYFAAWIFWG
+672 IFKFYFAAWILWA

-699 SAKMIPVQILTVL
+699 SVKMIPVKILTIL
-712 PLLAGLMYPAL
+712 PLLAGLIYPTL
-723 SVWTK
+723 SIWTK
-728 TNGLNPVHGRTLNGA
+728 TNGLDPVHGRTLNGA
-743 LHPAYATEAD
+743 LHPVYASEAD
-753 RDAIQW
+753 REAIQW
-759 MSDNLDIGV
+759 MSDNLEVGV

-780 ARVSVHTG
+780 ARASVHTG

-802 RGGYQYHGTREED
+802 RGGYQFHGTREED
-815 VRALYKSPDWE
+815 VRTLFKSPDWE
-826 QTQEILKAYNVKYVY
+826 QTQQIMKTYNVKYVY
-841 IGELERLTYPPI
+841 VGELERMTYQPI

-864 VYQNDKVKIYA
+864 VFQNDRVRIYA
-875 RRAGDSS
+875 RRAGDSLE

>member
-1 MIQDVFTWWLISTL
+1 
-15 VGALALPIAWRIFG
+15 
-29 RLEDRGYGFTRA
+29 
-41 LGLLLT
+41 
-47 GYFFWMGATLRIFQP
+47 
-62 SIGGALLAVLA
+62 
-73 LLVLSV
+73 
-79 WIGRSTLRDMLVW
+79 
-92 FKEHRSTV
+92 
-100 LTMEILFL
+100 
-108 LAFLVWGFVR
+108 VR
-118 ANNPEITGTEKPME
+118 ANNPEIWGTEKPME
-132 LAFLNAILHS
+132 LAFLNAILQS
-142 DSFPPHDPWLS
+142 DSFPPSDPWLS
-153 GYAISYYYFGYILLA
+153 GYAISYYYFGYILMA

-183 LGNSLWFALVT
+183 LANSLWFALVA
-194 LGTYSLAYNF
+194 LGTYSLAFNF

-218 LLAPLIVLISGNLG
+218 LLAPLFVLISGNLG

-246 TTASG
+246 TTADG
-251 FFASSFW
+251 FWVSPFW
-258 TWIGLEDLEKPPSPL
+258 TWIGLQDLEKPPF
-273 LEASWMPERYL
+273 LEPSWMPQRYL

-291 VIRDLDLNGFPLGL
+291 VIRDLDLNGLPLGL
-305 QSIDEFPFFSFL
+305 QSIDEFPFFTFL

-324 LLAMPFVLMV
+324 LLAMPFVLLV

-351 LGEVK
+351 LGELK
-356 WTRRLRKNLLI
+356 WTHKLRKNVLI
-367 MLGLALAIAV
+367 ALGLAAAIV
-377 IALGMKAGAAG
+377 MVVLGLKAGAAG
-388 LGISTAFIS
+388 VGASTAFIS
-397 IIKGIVSGGLIIGG
+397 IIKGIGTGGLIIGG

-419 AGLLPSSLSKLE
+419 GGLLPSSLSKLE

-441 LAILN
+441 LAFLN

-458 CVMIWRSRTLPLTVW
+458 CVMIWRARTLPLTTW

-481 LAFIVAAVLFY
+481 LAIIVAAILFY
-492 LTWYPSFS
+492 LPWYPSFS

-526 FIPLSVWLI
+526 FIPLSIWLI
-535 MRVTQGRKRS
+535 MRVTQGRRQG
-545 EGKWLFGIS
+545 EGKWLFGLG

-580 GMGSILS
+580 GMGAILS
-587 SMGMDSL
+587 SMGMESL
-594 RDAVRATITVRLT
+594 RDAARTTIILRLT
-607 QSWTAIGLG
+607 QSWTAIGLAA
-616 VMIAAAVV
+616 MIAAAVV
-624 LIRRVWKDSVDDTK
+624 LIRRVWKDAEDEPKS
-638 PGPFILMMITIG
+638 GPFILMMITIG

-672 IFKFYFAAWIFWG
+672 IFKFYFAAWILWA

-699 SAKMIPVQILTVL
+699 SVKMIPVKILTIL
-712 PLLAGLMYPAL
+712 PLLAGLIYPTL

-728 TNGLNPVHGRTLNGA
+728 TNGLDPVHGRTLNGA
-743 LHPAYATEAD
+743 LHPVYASAAD
-753 RDAIQW
+753 REAIQW
-759 MSDNLDIGV
+759 MNDNLEVGV

-780 ARVSVHTG
+780 ARASVHTG

-802 RGGYQYHGTREED
+802 RGGYQFHGTREED
-815 VRALYKSPDWE
+815 VRTLFKSPDWE
-826 QTQEILKAYNVKYVY
+826 QTQQIMKTYNVQYVY
-841 IGELERLTYPPI
+841 VGELERMTYQPI
-853 FDGKFDAFMEL
+853 FDEKFDAFMEL
-864 VYQNDKVKIYA
+864 VFQNDRVKIYA
-875 RRAGDSS
+875 RRAGDSLE

>member
-1 MIQDVFTWWLISTL
+1 MIQDVFIWWLISTL
-15 VGALALPIAWRIFG
+15 LGALALPIAWRIFG
-29 RLEDRGYGFTRA
+29 RLEDRGYGFARA
-41 LGLLLT
+41 LGLLVA
-47 GYFFWMGATLRIFQP
+47 GYLFWMGATLRLFQP
-62 SIGGALLAVLA
+62 SIGGAVLAVLT
-73 LLVLSV
+73 LLVLSA
-79 WIGRSTLRDMLVW
+79 WIGRNNLRDMLEW
-92 FKEHRSTV
+92 LKEHLSTV
-100 LTMEILFL
+100 LIMEILFL
-108 LAFLVWGFVR
+108 LAFLVWAFVR
-118 ANNPEITGTEKPME
+118 ANNPEITNTEKPME
-132 LAFLNAILHS
+132 LAFLNAILQS
-142 DSFPPHDPWLS
+142 DSFPPSDPWLS

-174 GVASGVAFN
+174 GVVSGVAFN
-183 LGNSLWFALVT
+183 LGNSLWFALVA

-204 LARRT
+204 IARRT
-209 PGRVKRVSP
+209 PGRAKRVSP
-218 LLAPLIVLISGNLG
+218 LLAPLFVLISGNLG

-240 KYIFWT
+240 KYVFWT
-246 TTASG
+246 TNADGLLASP
-251 FFASSFW
+251 FW
-258 TWIGLEDLEKPPSPL
+258 TWIGLADLEMPPY
-273 LEASWMPERYL
+273 LEASWMPDRHL

-291 VIRDLDLNGFPLGL
+291 VIRDLDLNGLPLGL
-305 QSIDEFPFFSFL
+305 QSIDEFPFFTFL

-334 IAFAFQVFLQ
+334 IAFAFQAFLQ
-344 GQRTPLR
+344 GPRTPFS

-356 WTRRLRKNLLI
+356 WTHSLRKNLLI
-367 MLGLALAIAV
+367 TLGLVSALAV
-377 IALGMKAGAAG
+377 IVLGMKAGAAG
-388 LGISTAFIS
+388 LGISAALIS
-397 IIKGIVSGGLIIGG
+397 IIKGVGSIGLLFGGA
-411 VLLVGAVA
+411 LLVGAVA
-419 AGLLPSSLSKLE
+419 VGVLPSSLSKLE
-431 FWFGAWLFGA
+431 FWGGAWLFGA
-441 LAILN
+441 LAFLN

-451 IYFSLLF
+451 IYFSLLL
-458 CVMIWRSRTLPLTVW
+458 CVMIWRGRTLPLSVW

-481 LAFIVAAVLFY
+481 LAFVVAAIVFY
-492 LTWYPSFS
+492 LPWYPSFS

-507 PHLMHPTRFL
+507 PHLTHPTRFL

-526 FIPLSVWLI
+526 FIPLCAWLI
-535 MRVTQGRKRS
+535 MRVKQGFGRS

-554 LGLPLALLILSW
+554 LGLPLALLVLSW
-566 LFAAMIYLVGANVI
+566 VFAALIYLAGANVI
-580 GMGSILS
+580 EMGSILS
-587 SMGMDSL
+587 TLGMDSL
-594 RDAVRATITVRLT
+594 RDVARATITLRLT

-616 VMIAAAVV
+616 VMIAAVVV

-638 PGPFILMMITIG
+638 PGPFILMMIIIG

-712 PLLAGLMYPAL
+712 PLLVGLIYPVL
-723 SVWTK
+723 STWTK
-728 TNGLNPVHGRTLNGA
+728 TNGLNPEHGRTLDGA
-743 LHPAYATEAD
+743 LHPAYAAEAD

-759 MSDNLDIGV
+759 MSDNLDVGV

-788 FPTVIGWPGHESQW
+788 FPTVIGWPGHEGQW

-815 VRALYKSPDWE
+815 IRSLYKSPNWE
-826 QTQEILKAYNVKYVY
+826 QTQEILKAYNVRYVY
-841 IGELERLTYPPI
+841 IGELERLTYSPV

-864 VYQNDKVKIYA
+864 IYQNDTVKIYA
-875 RRAGDSS
+875 SRAGDSS

>member
-1 MIQDVFTWWLISTL
+1 MIQDAFIWWLISTL
-15 VGALALPIAWRIFG
+15 LGALALPIAWRIFG
-29 RLEDRGYGFTRA
+29 RLEDRGYGFARA
-41 LGLLLT
+41 LGLLMA
-47 GYFFWMGATLRIFQP
+47 GYLFWMGATLRLFQP
-62 SIGGALLAVLA
+62 SLGGAVMAVLA
-73 LLVLSV
+73 LLGLSA
-79 WIGRSTLRDMLVW
+79 WIGRSTWRDVLDW
-92 FKEHRSTV
+92 LKEHRSTV
-100 LTMEILFL
+100 LIMETLFL
-108 LAFLVWGFVR
+108 LAFSVWVFVR
-118 ANNPEITGTEKPME
+118 ANNPEIWGTEKPME
-132 LAFLNAILHS
+132 LAFLNAILQS
-142 DSFPPHDPWLS
+142 GSFPPSDPWLS
-153 GYAISYYYFGYILLA
+153 GYAISYYYFGYILMA

-183 LGNSLWFALVT
+183 LANSLWFALVA

-209 PGRVKRVSP
+209 PGRVKRFSP
-218 LLAPLIVLISGNLG
+218 LLAPLFVLISGNLG

-246 TTASG
+246 TNADG
-251 FFASSFW
+251 FWVSPFW
-258 TWIGLEDLEKPPSPL
+258 TWIGLQDLEKPPF
-273 LEASWMPERYL
+273 LEPSWMPQRYL

-291 VIRDLDLNGFPLGL
+291 VIRDLDLNGLPLGL
-305 QSIDEFPFFSFL
+305 QSIDEFPFFTFL

-324 LLAMPFVLMV
+324 LLAMPFVLLV

-351 LGEVK
+351 LGELK
-356 WTRRLRKNLLI
+356 WTHKLRKNVLI
-367 MLGLALAIAV
+367 ALGLAAAIVV
-377 IALGMKAGAAG
+377 IFLGLKAGADGVGTSA
-388 LGISTAFIS
+388 AFIS
-397 IIKGIVSGGLIIGG
+397 IIKGVGSGGLIIGG

-419 AGLLPSSLSKLE
+419 GGLLPSSLSKLE

-441 LAILN
+441 LAFLN
-446 TWDFP
+446 TWDLP

-458 CVMIWRSRTLPLTVW
+458 CVMIWRSRTLPLTTW

-481 LAFIVAAVLFY
+481 LAIIVAAILFY
-492 LTWYPSFS
+492 LPWYPSFS

-535 MRVTQGRKRS
+535 MRVTQGRRRG
-545 EGKWLFGIS
+545 EGKWLFGIG

-580 GMGSILS
+580 GMGAILS
-587 SMGMDSL
+587 SMGMESL
-594 RDAVRATITVRLT
+594 RDAARTTIILRLT

-624 LIRRVWKDSVDDTK
+624 LIKRVWKDTADDAK
-638 PGPFILMMITIG
+638 SGPFILMMLTIG

-672 IFKFYFAAWIFWG
+672 IFKFYFAAWILWA

-699 SAKMIPVQILTVL
+699 SVKMIPVKILTIL
-712 PLLAGLMYPAL
+712 PLLAGLIYPTL

-728 TNGLNPVHGRTLNGA
+728 TNGLDPVHGRTLNGA
-743 LHPAYATEAD
+743 LHPVYASEAD
-753 RDAIQW
+753 REAIQW
-759 MSDNLDIGV
+759 MSDNLEVGV

-780 ARVSVHTG
+780 ARASVHTG

-802 RGGYQYHGTREED
+802 RGGYQFHGTREED
-815 VRALYKSPDWE
+815 VRTLFKSPDWE
-826 QTQEILKAYNVKYVY
+826 QTQQIMKTYNVKYVY
-841 IGELERLTYPPI
+841 VGELERMTYQPI

-864 VYQNDKVKIYA
+864 VFQNDRVRIYA
-875 RRAGDSS
+875 RRAGDSLE

>member
-1 MIQDVFTWWLISTL
+1 MIQDAFIWWLISTL
-15 VGALALPIAWRIFG
+15 LGALALPIAWRIFG
-29 RLEDRGYGFTRA
+29 RLEDRGYGFARA
-41 LGLLLT
+41 LGLLMA
-47 GYFFWMGATLRIFQP
+47 GYLFWMGATLRLFQP
-62 SIGGALLAVLA
+62 SLGGAVMAVLA
-73 LLVLSV
+73 LLGLSA
-79 WIGRSTLRDMLVW
+79 WIGRSTWRDVLDW
-92 FKEHRSTV
+92 LKEHRSTV
-100 LTMEILFL
+100 LIMETLFL
-108 LAFLVWGFVR
+108 VAFLVWAFVR
-118 ANNPEITGTEKPME
+118 ANNPEIVNTEKPME

-153 GYAISYYYFGYILLA
+153 GYAISYYYFGYILMA

-183 LGNSLWFALVT
+183 LANSLWFALVA

-204 LARRT
+204 IARRT
-209 PGRVKRVSP
+209 PGRVKRLSP
-218 LLAPLIVLISGNLG
+218 LLAPLFVLISGNLG
-232 GFLEVLHS
+232 GILEVLHS

-246 TTASG
+246 TNADG
-251 FFASSFW
+251 FWVSPFW
-258 TWIGLEDLEKPPSPL
+258 TWIGLQDLEKPPF
-273 LEASWMPERYL
+273 LEPSWMPQRYL

-291 VIRDLDLNGFPLGL
+291 VIRDLDLNGLPLGL
-305 QSIDEFPFFSFL
+305 QSIDEFPFFTFL

-324 LLAMPFVLMV
+324 LLAMPFVLLV

-351 LGEVK
+351 LGELK
-356 WTRRLRKNLLI
+356 WTHKLRKYVLI
-367 MLGLALAIAV
+367 ALGLAAAIV
-377 IALGMKAGAAG
+377 VVVLGLKAGADGVGTSA
-388 LGISTAFIS
+388 AFIS
-397 IIKGIVSGGLIIGG
+397 IIKGVGSGGLIIGG
-411 VLLVGAVA
+411 VLLIGAVA
-419 AGLLPSSLSKLE
+419 GGLLPSSLSKLE

-441 LAILN
+441 LAFLN
-446 TWDFP
+446 TWDLP

-458 CVMIWRSRTLPLTVW
+458 CVMIWRNRTLPLTTW

-481 LAFIVAAVLFY
+481 LAIIVAAILFY
-492 LTWYPSFS
+492 LPWYPSFS

-526 FIPLSVWLI
+526 LIPLSVWLI
-535 MRVTQGRKRS
+535 MRVMQGRRRG
-545 EGKWLFGIS
+545 EGKWLFGIG

-566 LFAAMIYLVGANVI
+566 LLAAMIYLVGANVI
-580 GMGSILS
+580 GMGAILS
-587 SMGMDSL
+587 NMGMESL
-594 RDAVRATITVRLT
+594 RDAARTTIILRLT

-624 LIRRVWKDSVDDTK
+624 LIRRVWKDTADDAK
-638 PGPFILMMITIG
+638 SGPFILMMITIG

-672 IFKFYFAAWIFWG
+672 IFKFYFAAWILWA

-699 SAKMIPVQILTVL
+699 SVKMIPVKILTIL
-712 PLLAGLMYPAL
+712 PLLAGLIYPTL
-723 SVWTK
+723 SIWTK
-728 TNGLNPVHGRTLNGA
+728 TNGLDPVHGRTLNGA
-743 LHPAYATEAD
+743 LHPVYASEAD
-753 RDAIQW
+753 REAIQW
-759 MSDNLDIGV
+759 MSDNLEVGV

-780 ARVSVHTG
+780 ARASVHTG

-802 RGGYQYHGTREED
+802 RGGYQFHGTREED
-815 VRALYKSPDWE
+815 VRTLFKSPDWE
-826 QTQEILKAYNVKYVY
+826 QTQQIMKTYNVKYVY
-841 IGELERLTYPPI
+841 VGELERMTYQPI

-864 VYQNDKVKIYA
+864 VFQNDRVRIYA
-875 RRAGDSS
+875 RRAGDSLE

>member
-1 MIQDVFTWWLISTL
+1 MILDVFSWWLISTL
-15 VGALALPIAWRIFG
+15 LGVLALPIAWRIFG
-29 RLEDRGYGFTRA
+29 RLEDRGYGFTRV
-41 LGLLLT
+41 LGLLLA

-62 SIGGALLAVLA
+62 SVGGAVLAVLA
-73 LLVLSV
+73 LLAFSV
-79 WIGRSTLRDMLVW
+79 WLGRSSLRDVLDW
-92 FKEHRSTV
+92 LKEHRSTI
-100 LTMEILFL
+100 LTMELLFL
-108 LAFLVWGFVR
+108 LAFAVWAFVR
-118 ANNPEITGTEKPME
+118 ANNPEIVGTEKPME
-132 LAFLNAILHS
+132 LAFVNAILQS

-183 LGNSLWFALVT
+183 LGNSLWFALVA

-204 LARRT
+204 LARRM

-218 LLAPLIVLISGNLG
+218 LLAPIFVLISGNLG
-232 GFLEVLHS
+232 GFLEVLRS

-246 TTASG
+246 TTDDG
-251 FFASSFW
+251 FLTSSFW
-258 TWIGLEDLEKPPSPL
+258 NWIGLEDLEKPPFL
-273 LEASWMPERYL
+273 DASWIPERYL

-291 VIRDLDLNGFPLGL
+291 VIRDLDLNGLPLGL

-324 LLAMPFVLMV
+324 ILAMPFVLMV
-334 IAFAFQVFLQ
+334 IAFAFQIFLQ
-344 GQRTPLR
+344 GQRTPVR
-351 LGEVK
+351 LGEVR
-356 WTRRLRKNLLI
+356 WTRVFRRNLLI
-367 MLGLALAIAV
+367 TLGLVSALAV
-377 IALGMKAGAAG
+377 VVLGSKAGAAG
-388 LGISTAFIS
+388 LGFSAAFIS
-397 IIKGIVSGGLIIGG
+397 ILKGIVTYGLIFGG
-411 VLLVGAVA
+411 GLLVGAVA
-419 AGLLPSSLSKLE
+419 AGFLPSSLSKLE
-431 FWFGAWLFGA
+431 FWIGAWLFGA
-441 LAILN
+441 LAFLN

-451 IYFSLLF
+451 IYFSLLL

-481 LAFIVAAVLFY
+481 LAFIVAAILFY
-492 LTWYPSFS
+492 FPWYPSFS

-517 HFFIMFAVL
+517 HFFIMFAVS
-526 FIPLSVWLI
+526 FIPISIWLI
-535 MRVTQGRKRS
+535 MRVTRGIRRA
-545 EGKWLFGIS
+545 EGKWLLGIG
-554 LGLPLALLILSW
+554 LGLPLVLLILSW

-580 GMGSILS
+580 EMGSILS

-594 RDAVRATITVRLT
+594 RDAARATITIRLT

-616 VMIAAAVV
+616 LMIAAAAVIV
-624 LIRRVWKDSVDDTK
+624 RRVWKDSADDAK

-650 ALLILG
+650 ALLVLG

-699 SAKMIPVQILTVL
+699 STKMIPVQLLTVL
-712 PLLAGLMYPAL
+712 LLLTGLIYPVL

-728 TNGLNPVHGRTLNGA
+728 TSGLNPVHGRTLNGA

-753 RDAIQW
+753 RDAIHW
-759 MSDNLDIGV
+759 MSDNLDTGV

-780 ARVSVHTG
+780 GRVSVHTG

-802 RGGYQYHGTREED
+802 RGGYQFHGTREED
-815 VRALYKSPDWE
+815 VRALYKSPNWE
-826 QTQEILKAYNVKYVY
+826 QTQEIMKAYNVKYVY
-841 IGELERLTYPPI
+841 IGELERLTYDPI

-864 VYQNDKVKIYA
+864 VYQNDGVKIYA

>member
-1 MIQDVFTWWLISTL
+1 VILDVFSWWLISTL
-15 VGALALPIAWRIFG
+15 LGVLALPIAWRIFG
-29 RLEDRGYGFTRA
+29 RLEDRGYGFTRV
-41 LGLLLT
+41 LGLLLA

-62 SIGGALLAVLA
+62 SVGGAVLAVLA
-73 LLVLSV
+73 LLAFSV
-79 WIGRSTLRDMLVW
+79 WLGRSSLRDVLDW
-92 FKEHRSTV
+92 LKEHRSTI
-100 LTMEILFL
+100 LTMELLFL
-108 LAFLVWGFVR
+108 LAFAVWAFVR
-118 ANNPEITGTEKPME
+118 ANNPEIAGTEKPME
-132 LAFLNAILHS
+132 LAFVNAILQS

-183 LGNSLWFALVT
+183 LGNSLWFALVA
-194 LGTYSLAYNF
+194 LGTYSLANNF
-204 LARRT
+204 LARRM

-218 LLAPLIVLISGNLG
+218 LLAPIFVLISGNLG
-232 GFLEVLHS
+232 GFLEVLRS

-246 TTASG
+246 TTDDG
-251 FFASSFW
+251 FLTSSFW
-258 TWIGLEDLEKPPSPL
+258 NWIGLEDLEKPPFL
-273 LEASWMPERYL
+273 DASWIPERYL

-291 VIRDLDLNGFPLGL
+291 VIRDLDLNGLPLGL

-324 LLAMPFVLMV
+324 ILAMPFVLMV
-334 IAFAFQVFLQ
+334 IAFAFQIFLQ
-344 GQRTPLR
+344 GQRTPVR
-351 LGEVK
+351 LGEVR
-356 WTRRLRKNLLI
+356 WTRGFRRNLLI
-367 MLGLALAIAV
+367 TLGLVSALAV
-377 IALGMKAGAAG
+377 VVLGSKAGAAG
-388 LGISTAFIS
+388 LGFSAAFIS
-397 IIKGIVSGGLIIGG
+397 ILKGIVTYGLIFGG
-411 VLLVGAVA
+411 GLLVGAVA
-419 AGLLPSSLSKLE
+419 AGFLPSSLSKLE
-431 FWFGAWLFGA
+431 FWIGAWLFGA
-441 LAILN
+441 LAFLN

-451 IYFSLLF
+451 IYFSLLL
-458 CVMIWRSRTLPLTVW
+458 CVMIWRSRTLPLAVW

-481 LAFIVAAVLFY
+481 LAFIVAAILFY
-492 LTWYPSFS
+492 LPWYPSFS

-517 HFFIMFAVL
+517 HFFIMFAVS
-526 FIPLSVWLI
+526 FIPISIWLI
-535 MRVTQGRKRS
+535 MRVTQGIRRA
-545 EGKWLFGIS
+545 EGKWLLGIG
-554 LGLPLALLILSW
+554 LGLPLVLLILSW

-580 GMGSILS
+580 EMGSILS

-594 RDAVRATITVRLT
+594 RDAARATITIRLT

-616 VMIAAAVV
+616 LMIAAAAVIV
-624 LIRRVWKDSVDDTK
+624 RRVWKDSADDAK

-650 ALLILG
+650 ALLVLG

-699 SAKMIPVQILTVL
+699 STKMIPVQLLTVL
-712 PLLAGLMYPAL
+712 LLLTGLIYPVL

-728 TNGLNPVHGRTLNGA
+728 TSGLNPVHGRTLNGA

-753 RDAIQW
+753 RDAIHW

-780 ARVSVHTG
+780 GRVSVHTG

-802 RGGYQYHGTREED
+802 RGGYQFHGTREED
-815 VRALYKSPDWE
+815 VRALYKSPNWE
-826 QTQEILKAYNVKYVY
+826 QTQEIMKAYNVKYVY
-841 IGELERLTYPPI
+841 IGELERLTYDPI

-864 VYQNDKVKIYA
+864 VYQNEGVKIYT

>member
-1 MIQDVFTWWLISTL
+1 MIQDAFIWWLISTL
-15 VGALALPIAWRIFG
+15 LGALALPIAWRIFG
-29 RLEDRGYGFTRA
+29 RLEDRGYGFARA
-41 LGLLLT
+41 LGLLMA
-47 GYFFWMGATLRIFQP
+47 GYLFWMGATLRLFQP
-62 SIGGALLAVLA
+62 SLGGAVMAVLA
-73 LLVLSV
+73 LLGLSA
-79 WIGRSTLRDMLVW
+79 WIGRSTWRDVLDW
-92 FKEHRSTV
+92 LKEHRSTV
-100 LTMEILFL
+100 LIMETLFL
-108 LAFLVWGFVR
+108 LAFLVWAFVR
-118 ANNPEITGTEKPME
+118 ANNPEIWGTEKPME
-132 LAFLNAILHS
+132 LAFLNAILQS
-142 DSFPPHDPWLS
+142 DSFPPSDPWLS
-153 GYAISYYYFGYILLA
+153 GYAISYYYFGYILMA

-183 LGNSLWFALVT
+183 LANSLWFALVA

-209 PGRVKRVSP
+209 PGRVKRFSP
-218 LLAPLIVLISGNLG
+218 LLAPLFVLISGNLG

-246 TTASG
+246 TNADG
-251 FFASSFW
+251 FWVSPFW
-258 TWIGLEDLEKPPSPL
+258 TWFGLQDLEKPPF
-273 LEASWMPERYL
+273 LEPSWMPQRYL

-291 VIRDLDLNGFPLGL
+291 VIRDLDLNGLPLGL
-305 QSIDEFPFFSFL
+305 QSIDEFPFFTFL

-324 LLAMPFVLMV
+324 LLAMPFVLIA

-351 LGEVK
+351 QGELK
-356 WTRRLRKNLLI
+356 WTHKLRKNVLI
-367 MLGLALAIAV
+367 ALGLAAAIVV
-377 IALGMKAGAAG
+377 IFLGLKAGADGVGTSA
-388 LGISTAFIS
+388 AFIS
-397 IIKGIVSGGLIIGG
+397 IIKGVGSGGLIIGG
-411 VLLVGAVA
+411 VLLIGAVA
-419 AGLLPSSLSKLE
+419 GGLLPSSLSKLE

-441 LAILN
+441 LAFLN
-446 TWDFP
+446 TWDLP

-458 CVMIWRSRTLPLTVW
+458 CVMIWRSRTLPLTTW

-481 LAFIVAAVLFY
+481 LAIIVAAILFY
-492 LTWYPSFS
+492 LPWYPSFS

-526 FIPLSVWLI
+526 LIPLSVWLI
-535 MRVTQGRKRS
+535 MRVMQGRRRG
-545 EGKWLFGIS
+545 EGKWLFGIG

-566 LFAAMIYLVGANVI
+566 LLAAMIYLVGANVI
-580 GMGSILS
+580 GMGAILS
-587 SMGMDSL
+587 SMGMESL
-594 RDAVRATITVRLT
+594 RDAARTTIILRLT

-624 LIRRVWKDSVDDTK
+624 LIRRVWKDTADDAK
-638 PGPFILMMITIG
+638 SGPFILMMITIG

-672 IFKFYFAAWIFWG
+672 IFKFYFAAWILWA

-699 SAKMIPVQILTVL
+699 SVKMIPVKILTIL
-712 PLLAGLMYPAL
+712 PLLAGLIYPTL
-723 SVWTK
+723 SIWTK
-728 TNGLNPVHGRTLNGA
+728 TNGLDPVHGRTLNGA
-743 LHPAYATEAD
+743 LHPVYASEAD
-753 RDAIQW
+753 REAIQW
-759 MSDNLDIGV
+759 MSDNLEVGV

-780 ARVSVHTG
+780 ARASVHTG

-802 RGGYQYHGTREED
+802 RGGYQFHGTREED
-815 VRALYKSPDWE
+815 VRTLFKSPDWE
-826 QTQEILKAYNVKYVY
+826 QTQQIMKTYNVKYVY
-841 IGELERLTYPPI
+841 VGELERMTYQPI

-864 VYQNDKVKIYA
+864 VFQNDRVRIYA
-875 RRAGDSS
+875 RRAGDSLE

>member
-1 MIQDVFTWWLISTL
+1 MIQDAFIWWLISTL
-15 VGALALPIAWRIFG
+15 LGALALPIAWRIFG
-29 RLEDRGYGFTRA
+29 RLEDRGYGFARA
-41 LGLLLT
+41 LGLLMA
-47 GYFFWMGATLRIFQP
+47 GYLFWMGATLRLFQP
-62 SIGGALLAVLA
+62 SLGGAVMAVLA
-73 LLVLSV
+73 LLGLSA
-79 WIGRSTLRDMLVW
+79 WIGRSTWRDVLDW
-92 FKEHRSTV
+92 LKEHRSTV
-100 LTMEILFL
+100 LIMETLFL
-108 LAFLVWGFVR
+108 LAFSVWVFVR
-118 ANNPEITGTEKPME
+118 ANNPEIWGTEKPME
-132 LAFLNAILHS
+132 LAFLNAILQS
-142 DSFPPHDPWLS
+142 GSFPPSDPWLS
-153 GYAISYYYFGYILLA
+153 GYAISYYYFGYILMA

-183 LGNSLWFALVT
+183 LANSLWFALVA

-209 PGRVKRVSP
+209 PGRVKRFSP
-218 LLAPLIVLISGNLG
+218 LLAPLFVLISGNLG

-246 TTASG
+246 TNADG
-251 FFASSFW
+251 FWVSPFW
-258 TWIGLEDLEKPPSPL
+258 TWIGLQDLEKPPF
-273 LEASWMPERYL
+273 LEPSWMPQRYL

-291 VIRDLDLNGFPLGL
+291 VIRDLDLNGLPLGL
-305 QSIDEFPFFSFL
+305 QSIDEFPFFTFL

-324 LLAMPFVLMV
+324 LLAMPFVLLV

-351 LGEVK
+351 LGELK
-356 WTRRLRKNLLI
+356 WTHKLRKNVLI
-367 MLGLALAIAV
+367 ALGLAAAIVV
-377 IALGMKAGAAG
+377 IFLGLKAGADGVGTSA
-388 LGISTAFIS
+388 AFIS
-397 IIKGIVSGGLIIGG
+397 IIKGVGSGGLIIGG

-419 AGLLPSSLSKLE
+419 GGLLPSSLSKLE

-441 LAILN
+441 LAFLN
-446 TWDFP
+446 TWDLP

-458 CVMIWRSRTLPLTVW
+458 CVMIWRSRTLPLTTW

-481 LAFIVAAVLFY
+481 LAIIVAAILFY
-492 LTWYPSFS
+492 LPWYPSFS

-535 MRVTQGRKRS
+535 MRVMQGRRRG
-545 EGKWLFGIS
+545 EGKWLFGIG

-580 GMGSILS
+580 GMGAILS
-587 SMGMDSL
+587 SMGMESL
-594 RDAVRATITVRLT
+594 RDAARTTIILRLT

-624 LIRRVWKDSVDDTK
+624 LIRRVWKDTADDTK
-638 PGPFILMMITIG
+638 SGPFILMMITIG

-672 IFKFYFAAWIFWG
+672 IFKFYFAAWILWA

-699 SAKMIPVQILTVL
+699 SVKMIPVKILTIL
-712 PLLAGLMYPAL
+712 PLLAGLIYPTL

-728 TNGLNPVHGRTLNGA
+728 TNGLDPVHGRTLNGA
-743 LHPAYATEAD
+743 LHPVYASEAD
-753 RDAIQW
+753 REAIQW
-759 MSDNLDIGV
+759 MSDNLEVGV

-780 ARVSVHTG
+780 ARASVHTG

-802 RGGYQYHGTREED
+802 RGGYQFHGTREED
-815 VRALYKSPDWE
+815 VRTLFKSPDWE
-826 QTQEILKAYNVKYVY
+826 QTQQIMKTYNVKYVY
-841 IGELERLTYPPI
+841 VGELERMTYQPI

-864 VYQNDKVKIYA
+864 VFQNDRVRIYA
-875 RRAGDSS
+875 RRAGDSLE

>member
-1 MIQDVFTWWLISTL
+1 MIQEVFVWWLISTL
-15 VGALALPIAWRIFG
+15 LGALALPITWRIFG
-29 RLEDRGYGFTRA
+29 RLEDRGYGFARA
-41 LGLLLT
+41 LGLLLA
-47 GYFFWMGATLRIFQP
+47 GYLFWMGATLRIFQP
-62 SIGGALLAVLA
+62 SLGGAVMAVLA
-73 LLVLSV
+73 LLGLSV
-79 WIGRSTLRDMLVW
+79 WIGRSTWSDVLDW
-92 FKEHRSTV
+92 FKKHRSTV
-100 LTMEILFL
+100 LIMEILFL
-108 LAFLVWGFVR
+108 LAFLVWAFVR
-118 ANNPEITGTEKPME
+118 ANNPEITNTEKPME

-142 DSFPPHDPWLS
+142 DSFPPNDPWLS

-183 LGNSLWFALVT
+183 LGNSLWFALVA

-209 PGRVKRVSP
+209 HGSVKRFSP
-218 LLAPLIVLISGNLG
+218 LLAPIFVLISGNFG

-246 TTASG
+246 TNADGLLTSP
-251 FFASSFW
+251 FW
-258 TWIGLEDLEKPPSPL
+258 TWIGLADLEMPPYL
-273 LEASWMPERYL
+273 DASWMPQRYL

-291 VIRDLDLNGFPLGL
+291 VIRDLDLNGLPLGL
-305 QSIDEFPFFSFL
+305 QSIDEFPFFTFL

-351 LGEVK
+351 LGELK
-356 WTRRLRKNLLI
+356 LTRKLRKNVLI
-367 MLGLALAIAV
+367 ALGLAAV
-377 IALGMKAGAAG
+377 IFVVVLGLKAGSAG
-388 LGISTAFIS
+388 VGISAAFIS
-397 IIKGIVSGGLIIGG
+397 IIKEIGIGGLIVGG
-411 VLLVGAVA
+411 VLLVVA
-419 AGLLPSSLSKLE
+419 FAGGLLPSSLSKLE

-441 LAILN
+441 LAFLN

-451 IYFSLLF
+451 IYFSMLF
-458 CVMIWRSRTLPLTVW
+458 CVMIWSSRTLPLKTW

-481 LAFIVAAVLFY
+481 LAIIVAAILFY
-492 LTWYPSFS
+492 FPWYPSFS

-517 HFFIMFAVL
+517 HFFIMFAVV

-535 MRVTQGRKRS
+535 MRVTQGRRRA
-545 EGKWLFGIS
+545 EGKWLFGIGI
-554 LGLPLALLILSW
+554 GLPLALLILSW
-566 LFAAMIYLVGANVI
+566 LLAAMIYLVGANVI
-580 GMGSILS
+580 GMGAILS
-587 SMGMDSL
+587 SMGMENL
-594 RDAVRATITVRLT
+594 RDAAQATITLRLT

-624 LIRRVWKDSVDDTK
+624 LIRRVWKDTADEPKS
-638 PGPFILMMITIG
+638 GPFILMMITIG

-672 IFKFYFAAWIFWG
+672 IFKFYFAAWILWA

-699 SAKMIPVQILTVL
+699 SAKMIPVQILTIL
-712 PLLAGLMYPAL
+712 PLLAGLIYPAL

-743 LHPAYATEAD
+743 LHPVYASEAD
-753 RDAIQW
+753 REAIQW
-759 MSDNLDIGV
+759 MSDNLDVGV

-802 RGGYQYHGTREED
+802 RGGYQFHGTREED
-815 VRALYKSPDWE
+815 VRTLFKSPDWE
-826 QTQEILKAYNVKYVY
+826 HTQQILKAYNVSYVY
-841 IGELERLTYPPI
+841 VGELERMTYQPI

-864 VYQNDKVKIYA
+864 VFQNDRVRIYA

>member
-1 MIQDVFTWWLISTL
+1 VIQDVVIWWLISTL
-15 VGALALPIAWRIFG
+15 LGALALPIAWRVFG
-29 RLEDRGYGFTRA
+29 RLEDRGYGFARA

-47 GYFFWMGATLRIFQP
+47 GYIFWMGATLRIFQP
-62 SIGGALLAVLA
+62 SPGGAVMAVLA
-73 LLVLSV
+73 LLGLTV
-79 WIGRSTLRDMLVW
+79 WIGRSKWRDVLDW
-92 FKEHRSTV
+92 LKEHRSTV
-100 LTMEILFL
+100 LSMEILFL
-108 LAFLVWGFVR
+108 LAFLVWAFVR
-118 ANNPEITGTEKPME
+118 ANNPEIVNTEKPME

-142 DSFPPHDPWLS
+142 DSFPPSDPWLS
-153 GYAISYYYFGYILLA
+153 GYAISYYYFGYILMA

-183 LGNSLWFALVT
+183 LANSLWFALVA

-209 PGRVKRVSP
+209 PGRVKRFSP
-218 LLAPLIVLISGNLG
+218 LLAPLFVLISGNLG
-232 GFLEVLHS
+232 GILEVLHS

-246 TTASG
+246 TSADSILTSP
-251 FFASSFW
+251 FW
-258 TWIGLEDLEKPPSPL
+258 TWIGLADLEKPPY
-273 LEASWMPERYL
+273 LEASWMPARHM

-291 VIRDLDLNGFPLGL
+291 VIRDLDLNGIPLGL
-305 QSIDEFPFFSFL
+305 QSIDEFPFFTFL

-324 LLAMPFVLMV
+324 LLAMPFVLIV

-344 GQRTPLR
+344 GQRAPLR

-356 WTRRLRKNLLI
+356 WTRNLRKKVLI
-367 MLGLALAIAV
+367 ALGLAAAIV
-377 IALGMKAGAAG
+377 VVVLGLKAGAAG
-388 LGISTAFIS
+388 VGISAAVIS
-397 IIKGIVSGGLIIGG
+397 ILKGVISSGLIIGG

-419 AGLLPSSLSKLE
+419 GGLLPSSLSKLE

-441 LAILN
+441 LAFLN

-451 IYFSLLF
+451 IYFSLLL
-458 CVMIWRSRTLPLTVW
+458 CVMIWRSRTLPLTTW

-481 LAFIVAAVLFY
+481 LAIIVAAILFY
-492 LTWYPSFS
+492 LPWYPSFS

-507 PHLMHPTRFL
+507 PHLMHPTRFI

-535 MRVTQGRKRS
+535 MRVTQGRRRS
-545 EGKWLFGIS
+545 EGKWLFGIGI
-554 LGLPLALLILSW
+554 GLPLTLLILSW
-566 LFAAMIYLVGANVI
+566 LLAAMIYSVGANVI
-580 GMGSILS
+580 GMGAVIS
-587 SMGMDSL
+587 SMGMQSL
-594 RDAVRATITVRLT
+594 RDAAQATITLRLT

-624 LIRRVWKDSVDDTK
+624 LIRRVWKDTVDEPK
-638 PGPFILMMITIG
+638 SGPFILMMLTIG

-672 IFKFYFAAWIFWG
+672 IFKFYFAAWILWA

-699 SAKMIPVQILTVL
+699 SAKMIPVKILTIL
-712 PLLAGLMYPAL
+712 PLLAGLIYPAL

-728 TNGLNPVHGRTLNGA
+728 TNGLNPVHDRTLNGA

-753 RDAIQW
+753 REAIEW
-759 MSDNLDIGV
+759 MSDNLEVGV

-788 FPTVIGWPGHESQW
+788 FPTIIGWPGHESQW
-802 RGGYQYHGTREED
+802 RGGYQFHGTREED
-815 VRALYKSPDWE
+815 VRTLFKSPDWE
-826 QTQEILKAYNVKYVY
+826 QTQQIMKAYNVKYVY
-841 IGELERLTYPPI
+841 VGELERMTYQPI

-864 VYQNDKVKIYA
+864 VFQNDRVRIYA

>member
-1 MIQDVFTWWLISTL
+1 MIQDVFVWWLISTL
-15 VGALALPIAWRIFG
+15 LGALALPITWRIFG
-29 RLEDRGYGFTRA
+29 RLEDRGYGFARA
-41 LGLLLT
+41 LGLLLA
-47 GYFFWMGATLRIFQP
+47 GYLFWMGATLRIFQP
-62 SIGGALLAVLA
+62 SLGGAVMAVLA
-73 LLVLSV
+73 LLGLSV
-79 WIGRSTLRDMLVW
+79 WIGRSTWRDVLDW
-92 FKEHRSTV
+92 LKEHRSTV
-100 LTMEILFL
+100 LIMETLFL
-108 LAFLVWGFVR
+108 LAFSVWAFVR
-118 ANNPEITGTEKPME
+118 ANNPEIWGTEKPME
-132 LAFLNAILHS
+132 LAFLNAILQS
-142 DSFPPHDPWLS
+142 DSFPPSDPWLS
-153 GYAISYYYFGYILLA
+153 GYAISYYYFGYILMA

-174 GVASGVAFN
+174 GVASGIAFN
-183 LGNSLWFALVT
+183 LANSLWFALVA

-209 PGRVKRVSP
+209 PGRVKRASP
-218 LLAPLIVLISGNLG
+218 LLAPLFVLISGNLG
-232 GFLEVLHS
+232 GGLEVLHS

-246 TTASG
+246 TNADG
-251 FFASSFW
+251 FWVSPFW
-258 TWIGLEDLEKPPSPL
+258 TWIGLQDLEKPPFL
-273 LEASWMPERYL
+273 DASWIPQRYL

-291 VIRDLDLNGFPLGL
+291 VIRDLDLNGLPLGL
-305 QSIDEFPFFSFL
+305 QSIDEFPFFTFL

-351 LGEVK
+351 LGELK
-356 WTRRLRKNLLI
+356 LTRILRKNVLI
-367 MLGLALAIAV
+367 ALGLAAAIFV
-377 IALGMKAGAAG
+377 VVLGLKAGSAG
-388 LGISTAFIS
+388 VGISAAFIS
-397 IIKGIVSGGLIIGG
+397 IIKGIGIGGLIVGG
-411 VLLVGAVA
+411 VLLVVA
-419 AGLLPSSLSKLE
+419 FAGGLLPSSLSKLE

-441 LAILN
+441 LAFLN

-458 CVMIWRSRTLPLTVW
+458 CVMIWSSRTLPLKTW

-481 LAFIVAAVLFY
+481 LAIIVAAILFY
-492 LTWYPSFS
+492 FPWYPSFS

-517 HFFIMFAVL
+517 HFFIMFAVV

-535 MRVTQGRKRS
+535 MRVTQGRRRA
-545 EGKWLFGIS
+545 EGKWLFGIG

-566 LFAAMIYLVGANVI
+566 LLAAMIYLVGANVI
-580 GMGSILS
+580 GMGAILS
-587 SMGMDSL
+587 SMGMESL
-594 RDAVRATITVRLT
+594 RDAARATITLRLT

-616 VMIAAAVV
+616 VIIAAAVV
-624 LIRRVWKDSVDDTK
+624 LIRRVWKDTADEPKS
-638 PGPFILMMITIG
+638 GPFILMMITIG

-672 IFKFYFAAWIFWG
+672 IFKFYFAAWILWA

-699 SAKMIPVQILTVL
+699 SAKMIPVKILTIL
-712 PLLAGLMYPAL
+712 PLLAGLIYPAL

-743 LHPAYATEAD
+743 LHPVYASEAD
-753 RDAIQW
+753 REAIQW
-759 MSDNLDIGV
+759 MSDNLDVGV

-802 RGGYQYHGTREED
+802 RGGYQFHGTREED
-815 VRALYKSPDWE
+815 VRTLFKSSDWE
-826 QTQEILKAYNVKYVY
+826 QTQQILKAYNVKYVY
-841 IGELERLTYPPI
+841 VGELERMTYQPI

-864 VYQNDKVKIYA
+864 VFQNDRVRIYA